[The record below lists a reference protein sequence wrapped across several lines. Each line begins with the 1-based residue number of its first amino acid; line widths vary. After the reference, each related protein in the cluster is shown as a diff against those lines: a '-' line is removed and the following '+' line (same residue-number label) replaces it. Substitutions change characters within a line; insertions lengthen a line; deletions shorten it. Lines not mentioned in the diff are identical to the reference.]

1 MRLMSTLKFDRM
13 LDPTPTAIGAS
24 VKAAHADGVDGGWVI
39 ETRHDPFLLLGS
51 AAAQRTGLNLGTA
64 VAVGFA
70 RSPMTLAQMAN
81 DLQSLTE
88 GKFSLGLGTQVKAH
102 IERRFSM
109 PWGKPVARMREMV
122 RAIHSIWAVW
132 DDDSNRLAFTGE
144 YYQHTLMSPAF
155 SPGPNPFGRPQVLLG
170 ALGPAMTELA
180 GQVADGLVVH
190 RFMSQRFLDEVTLP
204 ALEKGL
210 ANRLLPLKGEF
221 ELVYP
226 PFVASGKSPE
236 ELEQQIDAVRS
247 QIAFYASTPSYQ
259 PLLDLHGWTAIGHS
273 LQEHARH
280 REWERMANLVS
291 DEMLESLAVVTT
303 PADARSDLEKRFQG
317 KVSRVVRYQR
327 EKAHVPGS

>member
-1 MRLMSTLKFDRM
+1 MKITSNLKFDRM
-13 LDPTPTAIGAS
+13 LDPTPTAIGAA
-24 VKAAHADGVDGGWVI
+24 VEAAHADGVDGGWVI

-51 AAAQRTGLNLGTA
+51 AASQGTGISLGTA

-81 DLQSLTE
+81 DLQILSE
-88 GKFSLGLGTQVKAH
+88 GKFALGLGTQVKAH

-109 PWGKPVARMREMV
+109 PWGKPVARMREMIQAV
-122 RAIHSIWAVW
+122 HSIWDSW
-132 DDDSNRLAFTGE
+132 EDDSKRLAFTGE
-144 YYQHTLMSPAF
+144 YYQHTLMTPAF
-155 SPGPNPFGRPQVLLG
+155 SPGPNPFGRPPVLLG

-190 RFMSQRFLDEVTLP
+190 RFMTQRFLDEVTLP

-210 ANRLLPLKGEF
+210 ANRLLPLNGEF

-226 PFVASGKSPE
+226 PFVAAGEDPV
-236 ELEQQIDAVRS
+236 ELQQQIDAVRS

-259 PLLDLHGWTAIGHS
+259 PLLDLHGWTDLAHS
-273 LQEHARH
+273 LQELARH
-280 REWERMANLVS
+280 REWGRMAEQIS